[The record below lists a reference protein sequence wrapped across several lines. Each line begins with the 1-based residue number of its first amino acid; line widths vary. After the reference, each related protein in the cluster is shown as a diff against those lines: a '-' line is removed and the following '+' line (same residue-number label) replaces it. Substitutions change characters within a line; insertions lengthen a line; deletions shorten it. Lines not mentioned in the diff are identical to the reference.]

1 MKKILAYHSNQKYS
15 TQTANNNN
23 SAHSCSINETIKKNN
38 ISSNY
43 EISLTPENVNI
54 NNTLSIAEKNES
66 RIKQLSDCKYCNE
79 TKPLRSHHCTICD
92 LCVLKMD
99 HHCPW
104 INNCVG
110 QNNHRYFVLFLTH
123 TFFGCL
129 FVLFIGL
136 PIIFNSSI
144 KKTQEYNFIFVLCLA
159 GTFLLVFFNAWNW
172 FLIFKGYTT
181 IEFWSNQAFVN
192 KGKLNLN
199 EFYMSNWKEN
209 IFLVFGT
216 KSLFQAVF
224 LPSIRK
230 LPYSGL
236 EWTKMVYPSYQ
247 LEIRDLNEEQDLNI
261 IVGKVDGNSDSDCIY
276 DHFNNH
282 DNYSKA
288 NNYNKNK
295 YLDIV

>member
-1 MKKILAYHSNQKYS
+1 
-15 TQTANNNN
+15 
-23 SAHSCSINETIKKNN
+23 
-38 ISSNY
+38 
-43 EISLTPENVNI
+43 
-54 NNTLSIAEKNES
+54 
-66 RIKQLSDCKYCNE
+66 
-79 TKPLRSHHCTICD
+79 
-92 LCVLKMD
+92 
-99 HHCPW
+99 
-104 INNCVG
+104 
-110 QNNHRYFVLFLTH
+110 
-123 TFFGCL
+123 
-129 FVLFIGL
+129 
-136 PIIFNSSI
+136 
-144 KKTQEYNFIFVLCLA
+144 
-159 GTFLLVFFNAWNW
+159 LLVFFNAWNW

-276 DHFNNH
+276 DHFNNN
-282 DNYSKA
+282 DNNSKA